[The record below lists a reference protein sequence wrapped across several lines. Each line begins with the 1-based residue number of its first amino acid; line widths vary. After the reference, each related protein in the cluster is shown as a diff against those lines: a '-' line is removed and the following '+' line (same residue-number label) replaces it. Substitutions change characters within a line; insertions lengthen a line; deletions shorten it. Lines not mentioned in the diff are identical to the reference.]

1 MAFSAN
7 FCELYGINLRR
18 FFIQKWEAK
27 KARLLDKKCMHRIVL
42 ILERKKDFA
51 PGFRNYNFCSFL
63 PTDDEQIVMNS

>member
-27 KARLLDKKCMHRIVL
+27 KARLLDKKCMHRILVNFREKKKK
-42 ILERKKDFA
+42 ILPR
-51 PGFRNYNFCSFL
+51 
-63 PTDDEQIVMNS
+63 I

>member
-27 KARLLDKKCMHRIVL
+27 KARLLDKKCCMHRIVNFR
-42 ILERKKDFA
+42 ERKKILAQDLEIIT
-51 PGFRNYNFCSFL
+51 SFI
-63 PTDDEQIVMNS
+63 PADDKHIVMNS